1 MIWIEPRGKKA
12 SGETWALNATL
23 TLPGADTQIEAKIR
37 FASNNKTFSKF
48 MVGGKRALY
57 MGVHYDDENVYNPFT
72 MDENEGWVDVA
83 YRTVTF
89 HETPPDALLA
99 WLQSNAVKQ

>member
-1 MIWIEPRGKKA
+1 M
-12 SGETWALNATL
+12 LNATL
-23 TLPGADTQIEAKIR
+23 TLPGVDVQIEAEIR

-57 MGVHYDDENVYNPFT
+57 MGVYYDAENVYVLIAPDGT
-72 MDENEGWVDVA
+72 EGWIDVA

>member
-1 MIWIEPRGKKA
+1 MIWIEPRRKTA
-12 SGETWALNATL
+12 SGETWALNATI
-23 TLPGADTQIEAKIR
+23 TLPGADAQIEAEIR

-48 MVGGKRALY
+48 RVGGRRALY
-57 MGVHYDDENVYNPFT
+57 YGVYYDDENVYEPFAGG
-72 MDENEGWVDVA
+72 GWLDVA

>member
-12 SGETWALNATL
+12 SGETWELNATL
-23 TLPGADTQIEAKIR
+23 TLPGYDTQIEAEIR

-48 MVGGKRALY
+48 RVGGERALY
-57 MGVHYDDENVYNPFT
+57 MGVYYDDENVYDPFT
-72 MDENEGWVDVA
+72 GEGWFDVA

-89 HETPPDALLA
+89 HETPQGALLA

>member
-1 MIWIEPRGKKA
+1 MIWVEPRRKKA

-23 TLPGADTQIEAKIR
+23 TPPGADVQIEAEIR

-48 MVGGKRALY
+48 RVGGKSTLY
-57 MGVHYDDENVYNPFT
+57 RGVYYDDENVYDPLIF
-72 MDENEGWVDVA
+72 DENEGWFDVA

-89 HETPPDALLA
+89 YETPPDALLA
-99 WLQSNAVKQ
+99 WLQSNAIKQ